1 MRAAGQ
7 PGTYES
13 GKGGAMRSHVI
24 TESNADYHARKSIS
38 ASRLKLLRQSPRVYQ
53 ATVLLGN
60 MPHSETPAMKLGTAI
75 HCNALEPEAY
85 QHSYVCC
92 PAECSDKR
100 TTAYKAWAKNAGD
113 RIVLTE
119 TERATILSAASALRM
134 HPIAGKIIQAAELT
148 EKSVCY
154 ADPAT
159 GSDCRFRFDG
169 IAGPIVFDV
178 KTIAECSMEKISRA
192 IWDFGY
198 HIQAAHYL
206 TGLETLDPST
216 DWRFMFLFVETSGPW
231 RVRVVELGPSEI
243 ELGRFERAALIR
255 DLLARKASG
264 DWSEPGENEVCSV
277 SVPTWYRGLN

>member
-1 MRAAGQ
+1 MRN
-7 PGTYES
+7 
-13 GKGGAMRSHVI
+13 HII
-24 TESNADYHARKSIS
+24 TESNADYHARDSIS

-53 ATVLLGN
+53 ATVLLGR
-60 MPHSETPAMKLGTAI
+60 MPRSETPAMKLGTAI
-75 HCNALEPEAY
+75 HCNALEPELY
-85 QHSYVCC
+85 QDSYVCC

-100 TTAYKAWAKNAGD
+100 TTAYKAWAKNSGD

-134 HPIAGKIIQAAELT
+134 HPIAGKVIQAAELT
-148 EKSVCY
+148 ENSVTY
-154 ADPAT
+154 TDPAS
-159 GSDCRFRFDG
+159 GADCRFRFDG
-169 IAGPIVFDV
+169 IAGPICFDI

-216 DWRFMFLFVETSGPW
+216 DWRFMFLFVETSEPW

-255 DLLARKASG
+255 DLLSRTASG